1 MSYFVWAFK
10 KFIRQSSP
18 FALSNALN
26 ISEKAVYSWATE
38 EDSPFHRKSP
48 LDRTVEVLDV
58 FNRHTPEL
66 LYEVLTQI
74 AERYGYRL
82 EKLPKEEDV
91 RLSTLL
97 KELNDVPEELTR
109 AYEDG
114 QLTQE
119 ELQKAIQEIA
129 QAQEV
134 LAKKKAYL
142 QWRLEQQKPIN
153 IRRRPA

>member
-18 FALSNALN
+18 FVLSNALN
-26 ISEKAVYSWATE
+26 ISEK
-38 EDSPFHRKSP
+38 
-48 LDRTVEVLDV
+48 TVEVLDV
-58 FNRHTPEL
+58 FKRHTPEL

-119 ELQKAIQEIA
+119 ELQKAIQETA

-142 QWRLEQQKPIN
+142 Q
-153 IRRRPA
+153 

>member
-26 ISEKAVYSWATE
+26 
-38 EDSPFHRKSP
+38 
-48 LDRTVEVLDV
+48 
-58 FNRHTPEL
+58 
-66 LYEVLTQI
+66 
-74 AERYGYRL
+74 YRL
-82 EKLPKEEDV
+82 EKLPKEEGV